1 MGQAAGGVHKSTT
14 GGTGW
19 SWRQGLE
26 RRQHGPSGG
35 RQRLLV
41 RALVMK
47 PGNPGTLYAG
57 TNGSGVFRTVDGG
70 TSWEAVNVGLTS
82 LRVFALAVDPAR
94 PTMLVAGT
102 REGVFR
108 RDEAAGELGRC

>member
-1 MGQAAGGVHKSTT
+1 
-14 GGTGW
+14 
-19 SWRQGLE
+19 
-26 RRQHGPSGG
+26 
-35 RQRLLV
+35 
-41 RALVMK
+41 MK

-94 PTMLVAGT
+94 LTMLIAGT

-108 RDEAAGELGRC
+108 RDEAAGELGRY